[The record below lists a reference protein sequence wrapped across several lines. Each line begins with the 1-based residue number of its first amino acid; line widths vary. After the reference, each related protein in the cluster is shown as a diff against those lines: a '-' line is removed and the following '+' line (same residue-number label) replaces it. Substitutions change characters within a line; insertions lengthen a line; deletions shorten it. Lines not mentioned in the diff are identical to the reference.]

1 MNSLL
6 SLGGVMSKIGAIAM
20 AVFLLLFM
28 VMVHEFG
35 HYIAGKIFK
44 FKIEEFSIGFGPAIF
59 KKKNKSGEL
68 ISLRALPLG
77 GFCAFEG
84 EDEEGE
90 SENSFNKKSPWKRI
104 IVLIAGGLMNIIT
117 AWLIIVLLFSC
128 YGQSMLKVGSD
139 GGTGEYIGYS
149 LQENDIIKSVNG
161 REIYITGLD
170 INKALNGKDAGDI
183 VKVEVYRKNAKG
195 KYYIEKIDLKL
206 RSDVNVSSATGSL
219 SPSLKAMGVR
229 VTEEEDGKYYVAET
243 VKHKHSFFS
252 TLGRSFVYVYK
263 IVIYVYVVLGELIM
277 GKLSLKML
285 GGPVTTIKMTSE
297 MATYGF
303 DYFLEIGALIGANL
317 GVFNLL
323 PFPALDGARVV
334 FCGIEGVRKKPV
346 SRKVESIIHFA
357 GLIFLFGFAILVDL
371 LQFI

>member
-128 YGQSMLKVGSD
+128 
-139 GGTGEYIGYS
+139 
-149 LQENDIIKSVNG
+149 
-161 REIYITGLD
+161 
-170 INKALNGKDAGDI
+170 
-183 VKVEVYRKNAKG
+183 
-195 KYYIEKIDLKL
+195 
-206 RSDVNVSSATGSL
+206 
-219 SPSLKAMGVR
+219 
-229 VTEEEDGKYYVAET
+229 
-243 VKHKHSFFS
+243 
-252 TLGRSFVYVYK
+252 
-263 IVIYVYVVLGELIM
+263 
-277 GKLSLKML
+277 
-285 GGPVTTIKMTSE
+285 
-297 MATYGF
+297 
-303 DYFLEIGALIGANL
+303 
-317 GVFNLL
+317 
-323 PFPALDGARVV
+323 
-334 FCGIEGVRKKPV
+334 
-346 SRKVESIIHFA
+346 
-357 GLIFLFGFAILVDL
+357 
-371 LQFI
+371 